1 MSLSRNHVGIVN
13 EFALAPLFEIWLA
26 NMADELDVVDI
37 EGDEYD
43 PDLG

>member
-1 MSLSRNHVGIVN
+1 MSVLC
-13 EFALAPLFEIWLA
+13 EYALAPLFEIWLA